1 MSFSAEFSV
10 TSNGTRILVFFRH
23 GREWYADFPIK
34 DQRFAIGA
42 QLAYF
47 LCAYGDRLRQF
58 EAKGAGLLSEGI
70 FPEKISLARGPVRE
84 VTWSLYEGFEIGD
97 KEIGRPFLKASWIA
111 GKFDDNGRGFGVEKV
126 RAVTACWRKVSD
138 FAHTYG

>member
-70 FPEKISLARGPVRE
+70 FPEKISLGRGPVRE
-84 VTWSLYEGFEIGD
+84 VTWSLHEGLE
-97 KEIGRPFLKASWIA
+97 ASFCMISNVWHSGA
-111 GKFDDNGRGFGVEKV
+111 P
-126 RAVTACWRKVSD
+126 
-138 FAHTYG
+138 AHPTHSFPQLTDT